1 MHDLDILTR
10 DWCAIHDMATLRK
23 VASALIDVAEALHA
37 AHGRAMAAQSD
48 FSKEIEGTAPDIQ
61 DTYDLANMTTDCTSA
76 IYRVVAEARQREPQD
91 ILESIDR
98 IAILAA
104 TARYNNDP
112 NCIADL
118 RQFVGGKAVA

>member
-1 MHDLDILTR
+1 MNTTDITR
-10 DWCAIHDMATLRK
+10 DYLAAQDMAGLRK
-23 VASALIDVAEALHA
+23 IATALVDVAEALNAQPSRGTYTAEEQHA
-37 AHGRAMAAQSD
+37 IFDQV
-48 FSKEIEGTAPDIQ
+48 
-61 DTYDLANMTTDCTSA
+61 TDCTSA

-112 NCIADL
+112 NCVDDL
-118 RQFVGGKAVA
+118 RKFVGGKAVA